1 MVQFSVVLSL
11 DTDLNLLVYIE
22 KTNIL
27 VQVLGGNIVK
37 SSAVLL

>member
-1 MVQFSVVLSL
+1 MVPFSVVLCL

-27 VQVLGGNIVK
+27 VWLLGGNIVG